1 MQTRTMT
8 LLVLMLVIV
17 LATKQMK
24 VLQLVRLLVV
34 HSVVS
39 LAY

>member
-17 LATKQMK
+17 LATKRMK

-34 HSVVS
+34 H
-39 LAY
+39 

>member
-17 LATKQMK
+17 LATKPMK
-24 VLQLVRLLVV
+24 VLQLVPLLVV
-34 HSVVS
+34 H
-39 LAY
+39 